1 MSTEG
6 PVQIGEGTWWVGTRL
21 ENDQFQCHAYF
32 IDNGPDSIL
41 LDPGSP
47 LTIRATLDKVA
58 AVADLDSIRYL
69 VCHHPDPDI
78 AASLPY
84 LSERLTRDDVVVVT
98 EWRAQALLKH
108 YGHRFDYY
116 LVEEHD
122 WKVPLGTGRDLE
134 FQLTPYLHFPGAMV
148 SYDTLTATLFSSDL
162 FGGFVPDSDVL
173 VSHDIDYI
181 IDAARP
187 FHQHYMPSTELLSA
201 GLARIQHRWPHI
213 RQIAPQ
219 HGHIIPAEIVDAAF
233 AALKDI
239 DCGVFTLADADIDL
253 KRLLRIS
260 EAKARIT
267 EALLTIAE
275 PSTLVIA
282 MNTILASTHGS
293 RGCALFID
301 VPDQGWTMWEEGVAG
316 PIRRDPEGGRPTVDL
331 LGPPAARLVL
341 HSKDDAHPD
350 EDLLRMLAD
359 MASTVRPAIDTYLQ
373 KLSQSQR
380 EAGLRA
386 ASLTDP
392 LTGLGNRRAL
402 EEDAPAGDFAL
413 IALDLDHFKNVNDSF
428 GHAAGDVVLTRVSEV
443 LRASVRAA
451 DSVYRLGGEEFLV
464 YLPANGEGPAATLVA
479 ATAIAARIRT
489 TIRELDLTGLAPGGH
504 LTVSQGVVTVAQAG
518 SEQLAEALDAADA
531 AVYESKTGG
540 RDRVTVHRGDE

>member
-1 MSTEG
+1 MSTDG

-84 LSERLTRDDVVVVT
+84 LSERLTRADVAVVT

-122 WKVPLGTGRDLE
+122 WRVPLGTGRDLE

-201 GLARIQHRWPHI
+201 GLARIQHRWPGI

-233 AALKDI
+233 AELKDI

-275 PSTLVIA
+275 PSTLVVA

-301 VPDQGWTMWEEGVAG
+301 VPDQGWTKWEEGVAG

-331 LGPPAARLVL
+331 LGPPA
-341 HSKDDAHPD
+341 
-350 EDLLRMLAD
+350 
-359 MASTVRPAIDTYLQ
+359 MASTVRPAIDAYLQ
-373 KLSQSQR
+373 KLRQSQR

-402 EEDAPAGDFAL
+402 EADAPAGDFAL

-428 GHAAGDVVLTRVSEV
+428 GHAAGDVVLTRVAEV

-464 YLPANGEGPAATLVA
+464 YLPAVGESPAATLLA
-479 ATAIAARIRT
+479 ATAIAERIRT
-489 TIRELDLTGLAPGGH
+489 TVRQLDLTGLAPGGRI
-504 LTVSQGVVTVAQAG
+504 TVSQGVVSASSAG
-518 SEQLAEALDAADA
+518 SERLAQVLESADA
-531 AVYESKTGG
+531 AVYESKTSG